1 MRNAELTNNEEI
13 CEVVKE
19 VREMRRKLSAEFG
32 HNRDRLYAHYR
43 AVEKELR
50 KSGKYKFTE
59 PPDEK
64 TKHSKSANVE
74 AAD

>member
-1 MRNAELTNNEEI
+1 MSNVEPTTNKEM

-32 HNRDRLYAHYR
+32 DNRDRLYAHYR

-50 KSGKYKFTE
+50 KSGKYKFAKSPE
-59 PPDEK
+59 EK
-64 TKHSKSANVE
+64 TPKSANVE
-74 AAD
+74 RSD